1 MSNPTIQPQIEEPN
15 QVAKDVES
23 EDSDWPVEA
32 AVNSPAEDPVLTTY
46 RRSIDNID
54 AALIHMLAE
63 RFRITQAVGEYKAK
77 SRLAPADPGREQRQI
92 QRLRKLALEADL
104 DPEFSEK
111 FIRFVIEEVIRHHQL
126 ARGE

>member
-1 MSNPTIQPQIEEPN
+1 M
-15 QVAKDVES
+15 AKDVES
-23 EDSDWPVEA
+23 EDGEWPVEA
-32 AVNSPAEDPVLTTY
+32 AAPDPVLTTY

-63 RFRITQAVGEYKAK
+63 RFRITQAVGEHKAK
-77 SRLAPADPGREQRQI
+77 SKLAPADPGREQRQI
-92 QRLRKLALEADL
+92 QRLRKLAVEADL

-111 FIRFVIEEVIRHHQL
+111 FIRFVIDEVIRHHRL